1 MNLITLIL
9 QMVLTIPLTI
19 ILNYFKSKDNRRL
32 NQIIIPSVYIII
44 VSALLPIVKENIY
57 LIVIFE
63 IFIRNFYI
71 TNITNQDIEVSN
83 TMFIIEN
90 LISIALSLFT
100 YNYFIGAVETVIPA
114 PEDIKPFIWFLII
127 LYIASLY
134 KLSTKNQEKI
144 EKQKTT
150 ERKQEQIIMQY
161 AKFKNMYSPYI
172 KSKNE
177 NINNLTYAIMIHN
190 NYQTPKLYRNI
201 NTYIGAVTKKETE
214 YGIMKIKSYNR
225 ISDEESIKLTINN
238 FEKILKNT
246 KLKEK
251 EQIDKLLKDYKE
263 TDKQDILIIY
273 KDIVE
278 FIKK

>member
-19 ILNYFKSKDNRRL
+19 ILNYFKAKDNRRL